1 LSQAT
6 ALGARFLLAQ
16 KSMLYAGEQYDETSG
31 LYYLRARHYDGKTG
45 RFTQEDT
52 YLGDGRNL
60 YAYVHSNPLNY
71 VDPTGH
77 TSVALKDENWNPAD
91 DFQDIAGGKLSDN
104 ALVVRGGQSSA
115 NTLLTNQANDARS
128 YISANSANGVS
139 IDKLAS
145 TPNAFPNGSI
155 TTTTVGAIREI
166 GMDVIPDPSSG
177 NPYHAAIVPL
187 NNPMLPSEA
196 RALNRLFD
204 QKQNIWK

>member
-1 LSQAT
+1 MDEH
-6 ALGARFLLAQ
+6 GNLLTSYGYNAF
-16 KSMLYAGEQYDETSG
+16 GEQIS
-31 LYYLRARHYDGKTG
+31 AG

-60 YAYVHSNPLNY
+60 YAYVHSNPLKY

-77 TSVALKDENWNPAD
+77 YDQEIFDGD
-91 DFQDIAGGKLSDN
+91 DSLLDDLEDKSIDGGKLSDN
-104 ALVVRGGQSSA
+104 AYVVRGGQSSVD
-115 NTLLTNQANDARS
+115 TLLNNQANDVRG

-139 IDKLAS
+139 FDKLAS

-166 GMDVIPDPSSG
+166 GMDVIPDPSIG
-177 NPYHAAIVPL
+177 NPYHAAIVPI

-196 RALNRLFD
+196 SALNQLFE
-204 QKQNIWK
+204 QRINIWK